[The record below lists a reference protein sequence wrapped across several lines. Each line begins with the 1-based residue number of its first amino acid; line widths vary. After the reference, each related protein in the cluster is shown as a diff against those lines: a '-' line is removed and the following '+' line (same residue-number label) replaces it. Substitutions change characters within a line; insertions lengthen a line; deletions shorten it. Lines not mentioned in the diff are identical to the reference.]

1 MNNFVTK
8 INILSVNIYIFIYN
22 GVYFNIIH
30 VRVFEYNVYIRTQF
44 YNVTTIL

>member
-1 MNNFVTK
+1 MEFISTQNP
-8 INILSVNIYIFIYN
+8 IYIYN

-30 VRVFEYNVYIRTQF
+30 VRVFEYNVYIRTQS